1 MLEAIEWYRKAADQ
15 GDADAQYNIGLC
27 YANGD
32 GLEEDMTMAMEWY
45 RKAAKRGNAEA
56 QRAIEEWNEYN
67 NFWDYNEEEKRLRKV
82 MKQGNADA
90 QYNLGMCYE
99 KGDGVKE
106 NIKKAMDLYQSSAIQ
121 GYSKA
126 QCRLGFFYKKGFGIE
141 RNNEKAALWYHKA
154 AEQGLAEAQYSYGIY
169 CELGHGVEKEKTIVY
184 DYMDD
189 TEGQEIK
196 AKNEANGI
204 KWIRKAAEQGLIEA
218 CRSLGLSYS
227 LGKGVKQDRKESIK
241 WFCKAA
247 EQGDAK
253 AQCYLGST
261 YGFGRDDV
269 ESNMKKAVE
278 WYRKAAEQGYLVSI
292 DDLKFIEKKA
302 DGKADI
308 NILKELHCIIDLL
321 QKPPYYLFFDTETT
335 GVPLDNN
342 ERAEITYNWPRLV
355 QLGWIL
361 TDDEGNE
368 ISSGNEIVKPEHFI
382 IPSNAVKVHGIT
394 TEIAMRK
401 GKPLRKVMEMFL
413 KDVKQYTCVV
423 GHNIDYDQKVVGAEL
438 YRLDIKDT
446 ISCMKSLC
454 TMKAT
459 VDFCKIPDNYGYK
472 YPKLQELHK
481 KLFGYPF
488 EDAHNAMTDI
498 IATKKCFFELK
509 RRGIIND

>member
-1 MLEAIEWYRKAADQ
+1 MKRLRMSLMWAYLGSCYANGDGVEKDMLEAIEWYRKAADQ

-189 TEGQEIK
+189 TEEQEIK

-218 CRSLGLSYS
+218 CRSLGLIYS

-253 AQCYLGST
+253 AQCYLET
-261 YGFGRDDV
+261 
-269 ESNMKKAVE
+269 
-278 WYRKAAEQGYLVSI
+278 
-292 DDLKFIEKKA
+292 
-302 DGKADI
+302 GKTVI
-308 NILKELHCIIDLL
+308 
-321 QKPPYYLFFDTETT
+321 PLFC
-335 GVPLDNN
+335 G
-342 ERAEITYNWPRLV
+342 
-355 QLGWIL
+355 Q
-361 TDDEGNE
+361 
-368 ISSGNEIVKPEHFI
+368 
-382 IPSNAVKVHGIT
+382 
-394 TEIAMRK
+394 
-401 GKPLRKVMEMFL
+401 
-413 KDVKQYTCVV
+413 
-423 GHNIDYDQKVVGAEL
+423 
-438 YRLDIKDT
+438 
-446 ISCMKSLC
+446 
-454 TMKAT
+454 TMW
-459 VDFCKIPDNYGYK
+459 
-472 YPKLQELHK
+472 
-481 KLFGYPF
+481 
-488 EDAHNAMTDI
+488 
-498 IATKKCFFELK
+498 
-509 RRGIIND
+509 